1 MQMQLASQQQ
11 SAALRQVGAELRA
24 STGRQLEGVQDALA
38 AALAGSAGNA
48 QVRCFYTARRYV

>member
-1 MQMQLASQQQ
+1 MQLASQQQ